1 MMMLATFL
9 FASDCA
15 TQAMYFGRYVEVG
28 VESPPVW
35 RVASSCIDGD
45 LPKALHAI
53 HGDQLIPIGEPGD
66 RGLRSFGDGMQI
78 AFQGEWRERITGFI
92 LAAPEQP
99 PREFVRLDPITQA
112 ESTEIESLA
121 ASVAARGG
129 AQAWRTK
136 QNVSIQATMSVLGS
150 PPEDELVRLR
160 ILAAGFD
167 RFYMEIFERPNEG
180 PLRVG
185 GAGLKWYEDHFYRGE
200 RLALD
205 PAKRQSLRLL
215 HPAIW
220 LGDWSAL
227 IHHAGPVV
235 SEEKS
240 EGQSTATFTGMVQHL
255 GPVEFTIDR
264 SQSSFQSAKW
274 SASDEV
280 EYTQIRWEGLQ
291 MVEGVR
297 FPKALILNLSEREN
311 DGVRIEFQSVE
322 FDVEIKGEPF
332 ALLREGESPPP
343 EPDPFGEEGE

>member
-1 MMMLATFL
+1 MLLPTL
-9 FASDCA
+9 LLASDCA

-28 VESPPVW
+28 VEAPPVW

-53 HGDQLIPIGEPGD
+53 QGEQLIPIGESGE

-92 LAAPEQP
+92 LAAPDQP
-99 PREFVRLDPITQA
+99 PRQFVRLDPITQS

-129 AQAWRTK
+129 AQAWRIK
-136 QNVSIQATMSVLGS
+136 QNVSIRAAMSVLGAS
-150 PPEDELVRLR
+150 SEEDPVHIH

-167 RFYMEIFERPNEG
+167 RLYMEIFERSNAD

-200 RLALD
+200 RLAVD
-205 PAKRQSLRLL
+205 PATRQSLRLL
-215 HPAIW
+215 HPTVW

-227 IHHAGPVV
+227 IHHVSPLV

-255 GPVEFTIDR
+255 GPVEFKVDR
-264 SQSSFQSAKW
+264 SHSSVLSAKW
-274 SASDEV
+274 EASDDLV
-280 EYTQIRWEGLQ
+280 FTQIRWEGLQ
-291 MVEGVR
+291 TFDGVR
-297 FPKALILNLSEREN
+297 FPEALILNLSEREN
-311 DGVRIEFQSVE
+311 DGVRIDFKSVT